1 MAQSTD
7 RKSQKILYSMGE
19 VCEMFDVNASL
30 IRFWEKKFDVLKP
43 KKNAKGNRLF
53 SVDDIENLK
62 IIYHLVKERGMTL
75 HGAEQFIKD
84 NKLKL
89 RKDVGVIEILQRVR
103 ATLVDMR
110 TEIDAQAKKQENQII
125 IQSEQTTPQIEEQT
139 EISKLPYYEQTLFT
153 F

>member
-1 MAQSTD
+1 
-7 RKSQKILYSMGE
+7 MGE

-53 SVDDIENLK
+53 SIEDVENLK

-75 HGAEQFIKD
+75 QGADQFLKD
-84 NKLKL
+84 NKIKL

-110 TEIDAQAKKQENQII
+110 TEIDAHAKKQDNQII
-125 IQSEQTTPQIEEQT
+125 IQSEQTTPKIEEQT
-139 EISKLPYYEQTLFT
+139 EISKLPYYEQSLFD